1 VSRRLPAALLGLS
14 LLGCALPGLPV
25 EGPITGAWV
34 AVEGGHAGQWPVLV
48 LEQHG
53 RRLSGWALEPEDT
66 ARLARISGVAIG
78 DSVWLRFV
86 ALEGAGTAFIGTFQ
100 AHTRLAGRLSGVTGL
115 LLPPGAVA
123 FRRVSTAA
131 APIGRVPTPPRW

>member
-1 VSRRLPAALLGLS
+1 VSRRLLAAALHLTLF
-14 LLGCALPGLPV
+14 GCALPAQPV
-25 EGPITGAWV
+25 DGPITGAWV

-53 RRLSGWALEPEDT
+53 RRLSGWALEPHDT

-78 DSVWLRFV
+78 DSVWLRFA
-86 ALEGAGTAFIGTFQ
+86 ALEGAGTAFEGTLQ

-115 LLPPGAVA
+115 LVPPGAIA
-123 FRRVSTAA
+123 FRRVPTPA
-131 APIGRVPTPPRW
+131 APIGRVATPPRW